1 MEGGIEEE
9 RQEMDD
15 EPIAIVQARGLEL
28 RSSQWGWRRRK
39 GRRQVYRWQDCL
51 N

>member
-15 EPIAIVQARGLEL
+15 EPIAIVQARALEL
-28 RSSQWGWRRRK
+28 RPSQWGWRRRK
-39 GRRQVYRWQDCL
+39 EEGRFTDGRIA
-51 N
+51 